1 MPRILVADNAEL
13 AAALEASG
21 HAVVAHPGIGVDL
34 AVVSGVGAMA
44 AFRGTPVIVLTP
56 PGDVIAAF
64 AAGADDVVPMPA
76 SPAEVVARVGAI
88 LRRTTYTPPVGES
101 VLRYADVVLDE
112 ARFEVRRAD
121 LPIEL
126 TATEFNL
133 LRFFLQNPRRVLSKR
148 QILQAVWPATA
159 DRRSNVVETYVAYL
173 RRKLDVAG
181 PPLIRT
187 VRRIGYI
194 LD

>member
-1 MPRILVADNAEL
+1 
-13 AAALEASG
+13 
-21 HAVVAHPGIGVDL
+21 
-34 AVVSGVGAMA
+34 MA

-148 QILQAVWPATA
+148 
-159 DRRSNVVETYVAYL
+159 ETYVAYL